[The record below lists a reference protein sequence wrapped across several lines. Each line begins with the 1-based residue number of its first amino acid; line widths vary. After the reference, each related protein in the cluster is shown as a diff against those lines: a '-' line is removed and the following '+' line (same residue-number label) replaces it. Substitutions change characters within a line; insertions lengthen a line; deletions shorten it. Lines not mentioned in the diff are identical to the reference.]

1 MWELQRARNTD
12 RRCAVAIP
20 CSAAANS
27 DGKKAQY
34 YPRQVRAR
42 CARRVMKEQQT
53 WHNKL
58 AITLHIGSTN
68 LQSTLNSTLFHGGLA

>member
-1 MWELQRARNTD
+1 MLYYYSYMWELQRARNTD

-58 AITLHIGSTN
+58 AIIPPYRFS
-68 LQSTLNSTLFHGGLA
+68 QFAKCFE